1 MADKTIREILGLNPV
16 VAKTFNKAVP
26 LVAAD
31 PALLYGLEL
40 EIENTHGGDWVV
52 PGMVGKEDGSLRN
65 GGFEYITNPMTFS
78 NLSYVLTNFF
88 KKSQVTADNYSER
101 CSVHVHTNCQD
112 LTLKQLQLLLMLY
125 QLFER
130 VLFKYI
136 GNDRDKNIFCVPWH
150 ETQLHFGIVS
160 KMDKHGLTGI
170 KQWQKYTALNL
181 LPLFSQGTV
190 EFRHMAGTPNQQYIL
205 DWCNLIGSMFRYTRN
220 NELAAVR
227 ESLASLNTTSHY
239 RELMFD
245 VFGNWAQHLLMPMF
259 EQDLEEGVLQMKYS
273 LLSNPEPQTKARYN
287 PFLIPEPPPIW
298 EDNVMVN
305 PVRREPRVRERA
317 LGADI
322 QAAVARVEE
331 QVRQRAEVLQEA
343 DRWVVRMANAEAAI
357 RADLPVDFDINNR
370 NNI

>member
-1 MADKTIREILGLNPV
+1 
-16 VAKTFNKAVP
+16 
-26 LVAAD
+26 
-31 PALLYGLEL
+31 
-40 EIENTHGGDWVV
+40 
-52 PGMVGKEDGSLRN
+52 
-65 GGFEYITNPMTFS
+65 
-78 NLSYVLTNFF
+78 
-88 KKSQVTADNYSER
+88 
-101 CSVHVHTNCQD
+101 
-112 LTLKQLQLLLMLY
+112 MLY

-160 KMDKHGLTGI
+160 KMDKHGLMGI

-220 NELAAVR
+220 NELEAVR

-273 LLSNPEPQTKARYN
+273 LLSNPEPQQKSRYTN
-287 PFLIPEPPPIW
+287 VLAGNGDEVIW
-298 EDNVMVN
+298 ERVIPDAP
-305 PVRREPRVRERA
+305 PVRRERNPPRERA
-317 LGADI
+317 LGADL
-322 QAAVARVEE
+322 QAAAARIDARLAE
-331 QVRQRAEVLQEA
+331 QANNVIRQEA
-343 DRWVVRMANAEAAI
+343 DRWVVRMAGAQAALN
-357 RADLPVDFDINNR
+357 ADLPVDFDINNR